1 MTLHVRFPAGLIDL
15 ASADLEVD
23 PDELASVAT
32 VVAASAM
39 DLHADELARAI
50 DRTVMRTLFVI
61 GERED
66 GKMGWSTTCKK
77 KSQEVSYELTREIPR
92 DKGEIG
98 AIDNDVSRLIAH
110 PSTSPQQRYL
120 RRLGREVEIPT
131 QARRSEN
138 AFASNGRKSKGK
150 SSPVTR

>member
-98 AIDNDVSRLIAH
+98 AIDNDVSWLMHIPRHHRSRGIFVVLEGRWKFL
-110 PSTSPQQRYL
+110 PRRDDQRMRSL
-120 RRLGREVEIPT
+120 PTVASRRAKVPR
-131 QARRSEN
+131 
-138 AFASNGRKSKGK
+138 
-150 SSPVTR
+150 